1 MRKNVIAVAALL
13 LSCGLYA
20 EVESKRDSMHVY
32 LDEVV
37 ISSAARANEKSA
49 VSYTDVSSEEIE
61 RRNIGQELP
70 FLLNLTPS
78 FVATS
83 ESGTGVGNTGYRIRG
98 TDANRVNVMVN
109 GIPLNDAESHD
120 VYFVN
125 MPDFASSLSSV
136 QVQRGV
142 GTSAQGAGAFGA
154 SINMQTEKLKADPY
168 AEIAN
173 TYGSFNT
180 WKSTLKAGTGLMN
193 ERWAVDARLSQVL
206 SDGYIDRAGV
216 NMQSYFF
223 SAGYYGE
230 NSSLKLVTFGGNQQ
244 TNQAWNGVNPDSM
257 LVNRTYNELGEY
269 YDADGKRQFYDN
281 QTDNYVQTHYQ
292 LHGLH
297 QFTTDLNLN
306 VSAHYTRGKGYY
318 EDYKVGAKLNEYLI
332 APVGTGGG
340 TLTRTDLIRQKWLD
354 NHFGGIVWSLNY
366 NQNGIDAVVGGG
378 MNRYSGSHFGKVIWM
393 RDADNLDPNRD
404 WYYNTVLKDDANIYA
419 KGTFEILRGLY
430 LNADMQ
436 YRYIH
441 YALDGVGDKFDK
453 SQNKLTDI
461 TQQHDFHFL
470 NPKVGLNYAIDS
482 HHAFYTSF
490 SVANR
495 EPNRK
500 NYTEAG
506 PNEKPTNETLYDTE
520 LGYKYRQ
527 SSFSAGVNL
536 FHMQYKNQLILTG
549 KLSEIGAAL
558 TTNIPDSYRRGV
570 ELMAA
575 AKITTWLKWDTNLA
589 LSQHKILNFVE
600 QDIDVYDNATD
611 MNWVGTENLDL
622 GTTQIAM
629 SPNVVANNMF
639 SYHHKEF
646 ELSLVSQYVSKQYL
660 DNTSDDGR
668 SIPSYFVNHVYA
680 SYSLPLSYIRSLD
693 FGVQINN
700 LLNAQY
706 VSNGYVWYSYLLKD
720 GSRQSELRH
729 FPQAGINFLAMVAVR
744 F

>member
-1 MRKNVIAVAALL
+1 MRRNAIAVAALL
-13 LSCGLYA
+13 LYCGLYA
-20 EVESKRDSMHVY
+20 ETESKKDSMHVY

-70 FLLNLTPS
+70 FLLDLTPS

-83 ESGTGVGNTGYRIRG
+83 ESGTGLGNTGYRIRG

-136 QVQRGV
+136 QIQRGV
-142 GTSAQGAGAFGA
+142 GTSAQGAGSFGA
-154 SINMQTEKLKADPY
+154 SINMQTEKLRINPY

-193 ERWAVDARLSQVL
+193 GRWAADARLSQVL
-206 SDGYIDRAGV
+206 SDGYIERSGV
-216 NMQSYFF
+216 NMKSYFF

-230 NSSLKLVTFGGNQQ
+230 KSSVKFVTFGGNQR
-244 TNQAWNGVNPDSM
+244 TNQSWNGVNPDSM
-257 LVNRTYNELGEY
+257 LVNRRYNELGEY
-269 YDADGKRQFYDN
+269 VDANGNRQFYDN

-297 QFTTDLNLN
+297 QFNPELNLN
-306 VSAHYTRGKGYY
+306 ISAHYTRGKGYY
-318 EDYKVGAKLNEYLI
+318 EDYKVRAKLNEYSI
-332 APVGTGGG
+332 APVVTESG
-340 TLTRTDLIRQKWLD
+340 TLTRADLIRQKWLD
-354 NHFGGIVWSLNY
+354 NHFGGMVWSLNY

-378 MNRYSGSHFGKVIWM
+378 MNRYTGSHFGKVIWM
-393 RDADNLDPNRD
+393 RYADNLDPNKN
-404 WYYNTVLKDDANIYA
+404 WYYNAVLKDDANIYA
-419 KGTFEILRGLY
+419 KGTFEILSGLC
-430 LNADMQ
+430 LNADVQ

-441 YALDGVGDKFDK
+441 YALDGVGDKYDK
-453 SQNKLTDI
+453 SQNRLTDI
-461 TQQHDFHFL
+461 TQTRDFHFL
-470 NPKVGLNYAIDS
+470 NPKVGLNYTINR
-482 HHAFYTSF
+482 HHALYASF
-490 SVANR
+490 SIANR

-506 PNEKPTNETLYDTE
+506 PNEKPTHETLYDTE
-520 LGYKYRQ
+520 LGYKYQ
-527 SSFSAGVNL
+527 HASFSIGVNA
-536 FHMQYKNQLILTG
+536 FNMQYKNQLILTG
-549 KLSEIGAAL
+549 KISEIGAAL

-575 AKITTWLKWDTNLA
+575 AKITDWLKWSANLA
-589 LSQHKILNFVE
+589 LSQHKILNFTE
-600 QDIDVYDNATD
+600 QDIDVNDNATD
-611 MNWVGTENLDL
+611 MNWVRTENLDL
-622 GTTQIAM
+622 GTTNIAM
-629 SPNVVANNMF
+629 SPNVVGNNMF
-639 SYHHKEF
+639 SLHYKGF

-660 DNTSDDGR
+660 DNTSDEKR
-668 SIPSYFVNHVYA
+668 SIPSYFVNNVYA
-680 SYSLPLSYIRSLD
+680 SYSLLLPYIRSID

-706 VSNGYVWYSYLLKD
+706 VSNGYVWYSYLLED
-720 GSRQSELRH
+720 GSRNSELRH
-729 FPQAGINFLAMVAVR
+729 FPQAGINFLAMVVVR